1 VRILFDECAPWPLS
15 KLLKGHTCSN
25 PTKEGWCG
33 IQNGE
38 LLKLAEASFDLFLT
52 CDQGIRYQQNLKGRK
67 IAILQLSTNDIGI
80 LEKRSAAVLS
90 AIQAIQAGQ
99 YLELAWE
106 EGDRSGG

>member
-25 PTKEGWCG
+25 PVQEGWRG

-38 LLKLAEASFDLFLT
+38 LLKLAQAKFDLFLT

-67 IAILQLSTNDIGI
+67 IAILQLSTNDWIL
-80 LEKRSAAVLS
+80 LEKRSSEILTALAS
-90 AIQAIQAGQ
+90 IQAGQ
-99 YLELAWE
+99 YLELMVE
-106 EGDRSGG
+106 ERD

>member
-25 PTKEGWCG
+25 PVQEGWRG

-38 LLKLAEASFDLFLT
+38 LLKLAEAKFDLFLT

-67 IAILQLSTNDIGI
+67 IAILQLSTNDWIL
-80 LEKRSAAVLS
+80 LEKRSSEILTALAS
-90 AIQAIQAGQ
+90 IQAGQ
-99 YLELAWE
+99 YLELMME
-106 EGDRSGG
+106 ERD

>member
-25 PTKEGWCG
+25 PVKEGWRG

-38 LLKLAEASFDLFLT
+38 LLKLAEAKFELFLT

-67 IAILQLSTNDIGI
+67 IAILQLTTNDIGV
-80 LEKRSAAVLS
+80 LEKRSSEVLT
-90 AIQAIQAGQ
+90 AIASIQAGQ
-99 YLELAWE
+99 YLELTLE
-106 EGDRSGG
+106 EA

>member
-25 PTKEGWCG
+25 PVKEGWRG

-38 LLKLAEASFDLFLT
+38 LLKLAEAKFDLFLT

-67 IAILQLSTNDIGI
+67 IAILQLSSNDWFL
-80 LEKRSAAVLS
+80 LEKRSGEVLT
-90 AIQAIQAGQ
+90 AIASIQAGQ
-99 YLELAWE
+99 YLELALE
-106 EGDRSGG
+106 DS

>member
-25 PTKEGWCG
+25 PVQEGWRG

-38 LLKLAEASFDLFLT
+38 LLKLAEAKFDLFLT

-67 IAILQLSTNDIGI
+67 IAILQLSTNDWIL
-80 LEKRSAAVLS
+80 LEKRSSEILTALAS
-90 AIQAIQAGQ
+90 IQAGQ
-99 YLELAWE
+99 YLELMVE
-106 EGDRSGG
+106 ERD

>member
-25 PTKEGWCG
+25 PVKEGWRG

-38 LLKLAEASFDLFLT
+38 LLKLAEATFDLFLT

-67 IAILQLSTNDIGI
+67 IAILQLSTNDIRV
-80 LEKRSAAVLS
+80 LEKKSSEVLAALAS
-90 AIQAIQAGQ
+90 IQTGQ
-99 YLELAWE
+99 YQELTLEE
-106 EGDRSGG
+106 